1 MTNQIMLEIENL
13 GSINKAD
20 LDIKKL
26 NVIVGANCTGKS
38 ASSRFLFCLL
48 TALSKERIYLANTDI
63 KNRLKQVC
71 YLLKFNYFDEKSF
84 KSKDLKPVEDL
95 INKTNSHEMF
105 DEILHKLYDLSDK
118 INSNSLKE
126 MYLSRLK
133 RIDDLIKI
141 NKNRDLQYVKTF
153 NSLLDS
159 EYSYCLKKDTHV
171 IFKGSDGKNQTL
183 QKIPI
188 KENPQDVKIDNEF
201 YNYLN
206 FDNVVYIDSLSL
218 LEFDNGKSFG
228 NIEDTANILDDN
240 IAYHIRQ
247 LERKLKNTSKDI
259 YDGDFYKEVDEF
271 REKIDDMIGGKFKY
285 DRQNNRFLLKK
296 DGETYT
302 MQNTSSGVKHL
313 GIIQLLM
320 ENRELTQNS
329 FLILDEPEIHLH
341 PWFQVQFAEILVLM
355 AEKLN
360 ITVYIN
366 THSPFFAEAIEAY
379 SRYYNLADDMS
390 FYLTEKSEI
399 ADKYNY
405 NLLDRDEIIEVY
417 DNLGNP
423 FDIIRK
429 VKLKAR

>member
-1 MTNQIMLEIENL
+1 M
-13 GSINKAD
+13 
-20 LDIKKL
+20 
-26 NVIVGANCTGKS
+26 
-38 ASSRFLFCLL
+38 
-48 TALSKERIYLANTDI
+48 
-63 KNRLKQVC
+63 
-71 YLLKFNYFDEKSF
+71 F
-84 KSKDLKPVEDL
+84 K
-95 INKTNSHEMF
+95 
-105 DEILHKLYDLSDK
+105 
-118 INSNSLKE
+118 
-126 MYLSRLK
+126 
-133 RIDDLIKI
+133 
-141 NKNRDLQYVKTF
+141 
-153 NSLLDS
+153 
-159 EYSYCLKKDTHV
+159 KKDTHV
-171 IFKGSDGKNQTL
+171 IFKGSNGKNQTL

-188 KENPQDVKIDNEF
+188 KENPSNININNEF

-218 LEFDNGKSFG
+218 LKFDNGKSLG

-320 ENRELTQNS
+320 ENRDLTQNS

-429 VKLKAR
+429 VKLKADLMD

>member
-1 MTNQIMLEIENL
+1 M
-13 GSINKAD
+13 
-20 LDIKKL
+20 
-26 NVIVGANCTGKS
+26 
-38 ASSRFLFCLL
+38 
-48 TALSKERIYLANTDI
+48 
-63 KNRLKQVC
+63 
-71 YLLKFNYFDEKSF
+71 
-84 KSKDLKPVEDL
+84 
-95 INKTNSHEMF
+95 
-105 DEILHKLYDLSDK
+105 
-118 INSNSLKE
+118 SL
-126 MYLSRLK
+126 
-133 RIDDLIKI
+133 
-141 NKNRDLQYVKTF
+141 
-153 NSLLDS
+153 
-159 EYSYCLKKDTHV
+159 
-171 IFKGSDGKNQTL
+171 
-183 QKIPI
+183 
-188 KENPQDVKIDNEF
+188 
-201 YNYLN
+201 
-206 FDNVVYIDSLSL
+206 
-218 LEFDNGKSFG
+218 
-228 NIEDTANILDDN
+228 
-240 IAYHIRQ
+240 
-247 LERKLKNTSKDI
+247 
-259 YDGDFYKEVDEF
+259 
-271 REKIDDMIGGKFKY
+271 EKIDDMIGGKFKY